1 MLANPN
7 NVNTAYRNMI
17 GQYIIYLRLLINQ
30 KSSGSIF
37 IFIFLLMFSLEIQ
50 HILHA
55 WSSVYEQFGSGASEA
70 QPYREWSMKM
80 FPREPTHTSIPPL
93 CNACTHAHLH
103 THKAWFWRV
112 LNHNRETDW
121 SMTDTRGYCANANRS
136 SFAFRNLFIL
146 VYFYHRLY
154 FFRVL
159 TGSEPRQ
166 GIN

>member
-7 NVNTAYRNMI
+7 NVNIAYRNMI
-17 GQYIIYLRLLINQ
+17 CQYIIYLRLLINQ

-50 HILHA
+50 HILHT

-93 CNACTHAHLH
+93 CNACTHAHQLDFEGSLI
-103 THKAWFWRV
+103 TTEK
-112 LNHNRETDW
+112 LTDQW
-121 SMTDTRGYCANANRS
+121 QIRGAT
-136 SFAFRNLFIL
+136 
-146 VYFYHRLY
+146 VQM
-154 FFRVL
+154 L
-159 TGSEPRQ
+159 TGAHLLLKMYLFWS
-166 GIN
+166 IFITDYISFVC